1 MKNYS
6 FFVFLVSFIIKDTE
20 KCCLDWY
27 SRYFDA
33 LPLRVLL
40 NHSSVL
46 TSNPFDS
53 PTPAE
58 VGPVCSQL
66 VKELG
71 SYVKL
76 SGKVPKYLL

>member
-33 LPLRVLL
+33 LPLRVVL

-53 PTPAE
+53 PTPAKSAA
-58 VGPVCSQL
+58 PV
-66 VKELG
+66 VN
-71 SYVKL
+71 L
-76 SGKVPKYLL
+76 SKNLDHM